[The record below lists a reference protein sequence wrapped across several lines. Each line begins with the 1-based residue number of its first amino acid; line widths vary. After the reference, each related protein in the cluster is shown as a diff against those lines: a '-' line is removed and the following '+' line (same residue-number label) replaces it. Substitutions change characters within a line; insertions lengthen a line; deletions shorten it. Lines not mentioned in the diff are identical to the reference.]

1 VPVVG
6 PDGVHAYVPLGRL
19 TVDVSVPELPLQ
31 IAIEL
36 GKLTVGTGL
45 TVTVDE
51 LGKLGQPFNVY
62 TTE

>member
-1 VPVVG
+1 
-6 PDGVHAYVPLGRL
+6 LGRF
-19 TVDVSVPELPLQ
+19 TVEESVPELPSH

-36 GKLTVGTGL
+36 GKLIVGTGL

-51 LGKLGQPFNVY
+51 LGKLGQPFKVY

>member
-1 VPVVG
+1 
-6 PDGVHAYVPLGRL
+6 
-19 TVDVSVPELPLQ
+19 VDVSVPELPLQ